1 MFLAVMCTYGYDME
15 RQGKYHTLYHK
26 VSLTIHEVLRKKPHK
41 SKTDTYHKNHSVCS
55 HSVLYCCA
63 RGTRFEF
70 WAVALAVEAAAVI
83 LRSNRV
89 NLLHRLSFSFVD
101 LIVDLIV
108 DLLAPMEEL
117 LCGT

>member
-1 MFLAVMCTYGYDME
+1 M
-15 RQGKYHTLYHK
+15 
-26 VSLTIHEVLRKKPHK
+26 
-41 SKTDTYHKNHSVCS
+41 
-55 HSVLYCCA
+55 
-63 RGTRFEF
+63 RFEF